1 MGKFRFILATV
12 ITLNLPLVFVSAQP
26 TNDKPVNVSI
36 SNGDIKGVF
45 ENGVYVW
52 KGIPYAEAPIGNL
65 RYRNPEPKKSWVG
78 TFDATQ
84 FKAVCPQAPGMLTH
98 GEKQNEDC
106 LFLNVWTPAA
116 DNKKRPVMFW
126 IHGGGFMSGS
136 GSSDLYDGAILAKKG
151 DVVVVTINYRLA
163 PLGLLYFK
171 NIAKDNEGF
180 QNNLA
185 IKDQIMALNW
195 VKDNI
200 ESFGG
205 DPNMVTIFGESAG
218 ARSVLALLGAP
229 SAKGLFKRA
238 IAQSATPDF
247 SWSPEQ
253 ATAITKTYLDI
264 LRIPQDSLEK
274 LRSIP
279 VDTLL
284 KAINVLD
291 NKLVGKKGWNRVFT
305 PTIDNE
311 KALYASSAD
320 DKPSDVDLLIGTN
333 MDESNLFTTKQMG
346 MIPRKEIGLKPYFSN
361 LDSLQVIQV
370 TGSYKS
376 YPRAKAIHRLL
387 TDAIFRIPSIE
398 YADRQSRSANV
409 YMYRFD
415 WCSFPLK
422 MVGLRSFHG
431 LEMPFIFGNYK
442 SALAKK
448 MLVMASKKKVTSL
461 SEKMQQAWIN
471 FARTGNPNTT
481 GINTWQN
488 YTSENRATWIFN
500 SIDYLAVDPDSLQ
513 RKAWIGIDFQP

>member
-1 MGKFRFILATV
+1 MGKFRLILAS
-12 ITLNLPLVFVSAQP
+12 IIALNSSLVFVNAQP
-26 TNDKPVNVSI
+26 SQDKQILVST
-36 SNGDIKGVF
+36 SKGDIKGVF
-45 ENGVYVW
+45 ENDVYVW
-52 KGIPYAEAPIGNL
+52 KGIPYAEAPIGHF
-65 RYRNPEPKKSWVG
+65 RYRNPEPKKSWAG

-84 FKAVCPQAPGMLTH
+84 FKAVCPQEPGMLTH

-136 GSSDLYDGAILAKKG
+136 GSSDLYDGSILAKKG

-171 NIAKDNEGF
+171 NITKDSEGF

-185 IKDQIMALNW
+185 IKDQIMALTW

-200 ESFGG
+200 ASFGG

-247 SWSPEQ
+247 SWTPEQ
-253 ATAITKTYLDI
+253 ATAITQTFLEI
-264 LRIPQDSLEK
+264 LHIPQDSLEK

-284 KAINVLD
+284 KAINTLD
-291 NKLVGKKGWNRVFT
+291 NKLVGQKGWNRVFT
-305 PTIDNE
+305 PTIDDE
-311 KALYASSAD
+311 KALYASEDAE
-320 DKPSDVDLLIGTN
+320 PSTVDLLIGTN

-346 MIPRKEIGLKPYFSN
+346 MMPRREIGLKPYFSN
-361 LDSLQVIQV
+361 LDSQQVKQV

-376 YPRAKAIHRLL
+376 YPRTKAIHRLL

-398 YADRQSRSANV
+398 YADKQSQSAHV

-442 SALAKK
+442 AALAKK
-448 MLVMASKKKVTSL
+448 MLVMSSKKKVTSL

-471 FARTGNPNTT
+471 FARTGNPN
-481 GINTWQN
+481 NTNNPTWPN
-488 YTSENRATWIFN
+488 YTSENRATWIFDSN
-500 SIDYLAVDPDSLQ
+500 NYLEVDPDSLN

>member
-1 MGKFRFILATV
+1 MRKYRFIIASI
-12 ITLNLPLVFVSAQP
+12 ITLNSFSVLVHAQSIS
-26 TNDKPVNVSI
+26 DKPAIVSTTA
-36 SNGDIKGVF
+36 GDIKGVF
-45 ENGVYVW
+45 ENGVYAW

-65 RYRNPEPKKSWVG
+65 RYRNPEAKRAWAG

-84 FKAVCPQAPGMLTH
+84 FRAVCPQAPGMLTH

-136 GSSDLYDGAILAKKG
+136 GSSDLYDGSILAKKG

-171 NIAKDNEGF
+171 NITKDSDGF

-185 IKDQIMALNW
+185 IKDQIMALTW
-195 VKDNI
+195 VRDNI
-200 ESFGG
+200 ASFGG
-205 DPNMVTIFGESAG
+205 DPNTVTIFGESAG

-229 SAKGLFKRA
+229 SAKGLFRRA
-238 IAQSATPDF
+238 ISQSATPDF
-247 SWSPEQ
+247 SWTPEQ
-253 ATAITKTYLDI
+253 ATAITQSFLDI
-264 LRIPQDSLEK
+264 LHIPHDSLEK
-274 LRSIP
+274 LRNVP

-284 KAINVLD
+284 KAINTLD
-291 NKLVGKKGWNRVFT
+291 QRLVGKKGWNRVFT
-305 PTIDNE
+305 PTIDDE
-311 KALYASSAD
+311 EALYAPTGVQ
-320 DKPSDVDLLIGTN
+320 PSEVDLLIGTN

-346 MIPRKEIGLKPYFSN
+346 MMPRNEIGLKPYFSN
-361 LDSLQVIQV
+361 LDSLQVKQV
-370 TGSYKS
+370 TGSYES
-376 YPRAKAIHRLL
+376 YPRKKAIHRLL

-398 YADRQSRSANV
+398 YADRQSQSAQV

-431 LEMPFIFGNYK
+431 LEMPFIFGNYEA
-442 SALAKK
+442 ALAKK
-448 MLVMASKKKVTSL
+448 MLVMSSKKKVASL

-471 FARTGNPNTT
+471 FARTGNPNTADN
-481 GINTWQN
+481 NTWQN

-500 SIDYLAVDPDSLQ
+500 SSDYLEVDPGSLQ